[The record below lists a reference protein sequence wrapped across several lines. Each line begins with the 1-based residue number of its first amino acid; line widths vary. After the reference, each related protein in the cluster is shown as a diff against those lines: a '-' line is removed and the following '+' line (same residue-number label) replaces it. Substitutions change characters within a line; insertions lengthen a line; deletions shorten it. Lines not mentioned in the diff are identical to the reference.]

1 MHKLMYIN
9 AHKNGHIQ
17 YPSKDLTTDTTNT
30 IIIVNTI
37 KEIRLVGNDKTKVIE
52 TAYTLTRI
60 PKPLWLKARHVALE
74 RGITMRELL
83 LQALTAFIAKEDN
96 R

>member
-1 MHKLMYIN
+1 M
-9 AHKNGHIQ
+9 
-17 YPSKDLTTDTTNT
+17 
-30 IIIVNTI
+30 
-37 KEIRLVGNDKTKVIE
+37 GNDKTKVIE

-60 PKPLWLKARHVALE
+60 PKPLWIKARHVALE